1 MNKNKNKDL
10 IKEATLDSVKI
21 IINKAKTSKLQ
32 NEEIIKFFLEKI
44 FINNMDT
51 KFKFP
56 HVNLKKL
63 INPYSI

>member
-10 IKEATLDSVKI
+10 TKEATLDSVKI

-44 FINNMDT
+44 FINDMDL
-51 KFKFP
+51 
-56 HVNLKKL
+56 NLNFL
-63 INPYSI
+63 M